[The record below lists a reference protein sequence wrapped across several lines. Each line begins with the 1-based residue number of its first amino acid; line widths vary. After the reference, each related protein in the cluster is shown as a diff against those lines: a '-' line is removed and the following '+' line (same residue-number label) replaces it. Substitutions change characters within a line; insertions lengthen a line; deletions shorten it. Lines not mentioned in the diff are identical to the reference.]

1 MPFREVAS
9 DFQPDELDRL
19 TAAFNGAWQQLV
31 VANGLDTELQIELL
45 RQKLAQHIMAC
56 ARSGQLDPDKLK
68 DSALRALM
76 KRDS

>member
-9 DFQPDELDRL
+9 DFQPDELDNL

-31 VANGLDTELQIELL
+31 IANGVDTELQIELL
-45 RQKLAQHIMAC
+45 RKTLAQHIIAC
-56 ARSGQLDPDKLK
+56 ARTGEFDPEKLR

-76 KRDS
+76 KPD

>member
-9 DFQPDELDRL
+9 DFQPDELDKL
-19 TAAFNGAWQQLV
+19 TAAFNGAWQQLL
-31 VANGLDTELQIELL
+31 VANAVDTELQGELL
-45 RQKLAQHIMAC
+45 KTTLAQHIIAC
-56 ARSGQLDPDKLK
+56 ARSAQFDPEKLK

>member
-9 DFQPDELDRL
+9 DFQPDELDNL
-19 TAAFNGAWQQLV
+19 TAAFNSAWQQLL
-31 VANGLDTELQIELL
+31 VANGVDTELQGELL
-45 RQKLAQHIMAC
+45 KTTLAQHIIAC
-56 ARSGQLDPDKLK
+56 ARAGQFDPEKLK

>member
-9 DFQPDELDRL
+9 DFQPDELDKL

-31 VANGLDTELQIELL
+31 IANGVDTELQIELL
-45 RQKLAQHIMAC
+45 RKQLAQHIVAF
-56 ARSGQLDPDKLK
+56 ARTGQLDPEKLK

>member
-9 DFQPDELDRL
+9 DFQPDELDNL

-31 VANGLDTELQIELL
+31 VANGVDTELQIELL
-45 RQKLAQHIMAC
+45 RKTLAQHIVAC
-56 ARSGQLDPDKLK
+56 ARTGEFDPEKLR

-76 KRDS
+76 KPD